1 MSLFGWLGWD
11 FKLIS
16 EYDFTAQK
24 MMNYANKSAQNCVNR
39 PDISSAGTNSIKD
52 ERFKKHFETRLPLY
66 GVIRIEEWP
75 EGLVIWVGGVI
86 VYRSWK

>member
-24 MMNYANKSAQNCVNR
+24 MMNYANKQASLSN
-39 PDISSAGTNSIKD
+39 PIDISKVNSIKD
-52 ERFKKHFETRLPLY
+52 DRFKKYFHMRIDRY
-66 GVIRIEEWP
+66 GDIVVEEWP
-75 EGLVIWVGGVI
+75 EGLVVWAGGVI